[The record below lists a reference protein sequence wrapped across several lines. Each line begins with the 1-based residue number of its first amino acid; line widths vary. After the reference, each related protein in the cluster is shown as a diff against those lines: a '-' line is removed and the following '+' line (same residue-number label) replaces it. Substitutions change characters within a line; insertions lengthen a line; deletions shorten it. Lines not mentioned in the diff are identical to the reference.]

1 MPLKR
6 LSSCSLSDLS
16 SITGELRKRVKQD
29 EISRYKYDHLS
40 HLFSLSSTTTSLL
53 NLLFSKSILFLSATG
68 IRSQATT
75 PPTTTTNQT
84 KVRSITPNPKVN
96 MGIPMAD
103 ATIPGEGISSGS
115 ATSNNRHFGI
125 GRIREQ
131 GRRTG
136 VSEPAN
142 PIISDN
148 EDNDDDASSYN
159 SSEGGDGRMELE
171 QEHKISYTFVVG
183 LPLGTIRDDVWM
195 VLSRMRDNVLEHI
208 ESEQFDTTS
217 LNVRNGSWAIRCDA
231 QFNAE
236 TLQMVGEGGN
246 PMEYVLN
253 SLEQWLMTML
263 DMKVQGSNITIP
275 WMAGIWSMNWFFVY
289 EL

>member
-1 MPLKR
+1 
-6 LSSCSLSDLS
+6 
-16 SITGELRKRVKQD
+16 
-29 EISRYKYDHLS
+29 
-40 HLFSLSSTTTSLL
+40 
-53 NLLFSKSILFLSATG
+53 
-68 IRSQATT
+68 
-75 PPTTTTNQT
+75 
-84 KVRSITPNPKVN
+84 
-96 MGIPMAD
+96 MAD
-103 ATIPGEGISSGS
+103 ATIHGEGTSSGY
-115 ATSNNRHFGI
+115 TTTNNRNFGI
-125 GRIREQ
+125 GRTREQ
-131 GRRTG
+131 GWRTG

-148 EDNDDDASSYN
+148 EETENNNDDDNDDASSYN

-195 VLSRMRDNVLEHI
+195 VLSHMRSNVLEHI

-231 QFNAE
+231 QFKPE
-236 TLQMVGEGGN
+236 TLEMVGEGGN

-263 DMKVQGSNITIP
+263 DMKVQGSDITIP

>member
-1 MPLKR
+1 
-6 LSSCSLSDLS
+6 
-16 SITGELRKRVKQD
+16 
-29 EISRYKYDHLS
+29 
-40 HLFSLSSTTTSLL
+40 
-53 NLLFSKSILFLSATG
+53 
-68 IRSQATT
+68 
-75 PPTTTTNQT
+75 
-84 KVRSITPNPKVN
+84 
-96 MGIPMAD
+96 MAD
-103 ATIPGEGISSGS
+103 ATIPGEGASSGS
-115 ATSNNRHFGI
+115 TTNNNRHFGI
-125 GRIREQ
+125 GRTREQ
-131 GRRTG
+131 GWRTG

-142 PIISDN
+142 PIHNEETENDN
-148 EDNDDDASSYN
+148 DDDNDDDASSYN

-195 VLSRMRDNVLEHI
+195 VLSRMRSNVLEHI

-231 QFNAE
+231 QFKPE
-236 TLQMVGEGGN
+236 TLEMVGEGGN

-263 DMKVQGSNITIP
+263 DMKVQGSDITIP